1 MKCKTRHSAHS
12 AHPAHSAYIYIYIDV
27 AKIIAG
33 KLSAA
38 QTGVENDSLSHHK
51 NKSTFGASG
60 DPKSRAA

>member
-1 MKCKTRHSAHS
+1 MQNKTLSTLS
-12 AHPAHSAYIYIYIDV
+12 TPSTLSIYIYIDV